1 MKYFTPELLERLAS
15 ANDAVAVAAD
25 LEWECAIVRARR
37 RWHKIQTAFP
47 RAVRHFEEQRVCLH
61 DARVL
66 SMARQDATF
75 VAILHHD
82 SPQQEIVLLIFTLD
96 QDPVI
101 EPDVVP
107 GHGEGQPITWLY
119 EEWDLDRRGRC
130 WFEVLLS
137 NAWSVRLRFRDFQFL
152 ILPQI
157 LPAANGQ
164 ASEQAASVMHQHRT
178 GRARLVSP

>member
-15 ANDAVAVAAD
+15 SNDAVADAAD
-25 LEWECAIVRARR
+25 QEWERALVRARR
-37 RWHKIQTAFP
+37 RWHKIRTAFP
-47 RAVRHFEEQRVCLH
+47 EAVQRFEEQRVCLH

-66 SMARQDATF
+66 SMARQDDTF
-75 VAILHHD
+75 VAILHRQ
-82 SPQQEIVLLIFTLD
+82 PPGQEIVLLIFTLD
-96 QDPVI
+96 EDPVI

-107 GHGEGQPITWLY
+107 GHGDGHTITWLY

-137 NAWSVRLRFRDFQFL
+137 NAWSVRLRFRDFRFL

-164 ASEQAASVMHQHRT
+164 AVEQAAPVTHQPPT
-178 GRARLVSP
+178 GRPQLVSP

>member
-15 ANDAVAVAAD
+15 TNDAVADAAD
-25 LEWECAIVRARR
+25 QEWERAIVRARR

-47 RAVRHFEEQRVCLH
+47 ENVRQFEEQRVCLH

-66 SMARQDATF
+66 SMARQDDTF
-75 VAILHHD
+75 VAILHRE
-82 SPQQEIVLLIFTLD
+82 PPGQEIVLLIFTLNE
-96 QDPVI
+96 DPVI

-107 GHGEGQPITWLY
+107 GHGDNHTISWLY

-137 NAWSVRLRFRDFQFL
+137 NGWSIRLCFREFRFL

-164 ASEQAASVMHQHRT
+164 ASEQAATVAQQHRT
-178 GRARLVSP
+178 RRTQLVSL